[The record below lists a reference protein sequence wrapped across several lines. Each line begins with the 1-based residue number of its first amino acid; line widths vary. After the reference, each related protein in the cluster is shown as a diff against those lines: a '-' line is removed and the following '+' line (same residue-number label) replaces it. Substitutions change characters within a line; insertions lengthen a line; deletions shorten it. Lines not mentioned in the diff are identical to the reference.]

1 MTWTLI
7 WFLVNIVFVAS
18 FIFFLF
24 RHRAYSQAKLQGA
37 SDEQAQQLKRW
48 SNWSGLVSVLL
59 FLITAI
65 ILIANMKING

>member
-7 WFLVNIVFVAS
+7 WFLVNIVFVTS

-37 SDEQAQQLKRW
+37 SDEQVQQLKRL
-48 SNWSGLVSVLL
+48 SNWSGLVSALL
-59 FLITAI
+59 FLITAGI
-65 ILIANMKING
+65 FIANMKING